1 MFRLWGKLWKDNHMI
16 RDFVVEDDR
25 EATRTAKVLDALTAL
40 ANEFDL
46 SVPIWLDAN
55 IREFQRISRTR
66 FRQDSFIETI
76 PFDYLEIQVI
86 EEDY

>member
-1 MFRLWGKLWKDNHMI
+1 MFRLWGKIWKSNHMI
-16 RDFVVEDDR
+16 RDCVVEDAR
-25 EATRTAKVLDALTAL
+25 EATRTTKVLDALTAL
-40 ANEFDL
+40 ANELDL
-46 SVPIWLDAN
+46 PVPIWLDAN

-86 EEDY
+86 EED

>member
-1 MFRLWGKLWKDNHMI
+1 MFRLWGKLWKGNHMI
-16 RDFVVEDDR
+16 RDFVVEDPR
-25 EATRTAKVLDALTAL
+25 EATRTTKVLDALTAL

-66 FRQDSFIETI
+66 FRQDNFIETI
-76 PFDYLEIQVI
+76 QFDYLEIQVI
-86 EEDY
+86 EED